1 MTDVRRPADETAS
14 TPDASAAGFSSAWD
28 VPASAAAGAAT
39 DAAAGTARYLGAGAA
54 PAADTTALTGTVPAH
69 LPRRLTI
76 TLWDFSWYTR
86 AEPGGPFADLDAA
99 CARAA
104 ALGYNAIRICAAPL
118 LLFGGLEH
126 EGRPLAALATDL
138 EIEGL
143 GASPHG
149 GFFGQRTRW
158 YDTPGGYRV
167 DLRDRLLE
175 LFESA
180 ERHGLVVILASW
192 EYQQSPA
199 FARSSEWFDAI
210 DAVPLSRRYA
220 LLGAAWSR
228 MLAFL
233 TEAGHRHTIA
243 MVELHNEVDFSIL
256 PPLADGGAA
265 EVTRLRQAHPDLLV
279 TASYGKPPH
288 LAMHQVPDGL
298 GAAQFHVYSYG
309 VLDALQKLV
318 DIRSE
323 GSEGFPNAMLSS
335 LLMPDA
341 PTPGEYGRAAEWK
354 YRATVVTDQMIY
366 GYDWLDA
373 DAWDAWL
380 SEHYAAYHE
389 VMMREIESRVIA
401 VAEWARWKRVPAVVG
416 EGWIGYTPL
425 HGTFEE
431 GAVGRALAEHGIRTA
446 LDHGVWGMVLCS
458 NAAPHHP
465 MWADEAWQT
474 RMNAEILAR

>member
-1 MTDVRRPADETAS
+1 MSTEQNPAAPAAPTTDGAEPTTTA
-14 TPDASAAGFSSAWD
+14 P
-28 VPASAAAGAAT
+28 
-39 DAAAGTARYLGAGAA
+39 RYLGAGAEPD
-54 PAADTTALTGTVPAH
+54 PATAVTLTGPVPAH
-69 LPRRLTI
+69 LPQRLTI

-104 ALGYNAIRICAAPL
+104 DLGYNAIRICAAPL
-118 LLFGGLEH
+118 LLFSGLEF
-126 EGRPLAALATDL
+126 ERRPLDALAGDL

-143 GASPHG
+143 GPSPRG

-158 YDTPGGYRV
+158 YDAPGGYRL

-175 LFESA
+175 LFEAA
-180 ERHGLVVILASW
+180 ERHGLVVVLASW

-199 FARSSEWFDAI
+199 FARSSHWFEAI
-210 DAVPLSRRYA
+210 DAVPLSLRYA
-220 LLGAAWSR
+220 LLGASWNR
-228 MLAFL
+228 MIDFL
-233 TEAGHRHTIA
+233 TEAGHRATIA
-243 MVELHNEVDFSIL
+243 LVELHNEVDFSIL
-256 PPLADGGAA
+256 PPLGEGADAGTGGAA
-265 EVTRLRQAHPDLLV
+265 EVVRLRRAHPDLLI

-288 LAMHQVPDGL
+288 LAMHQVPEGL

-323 GSEGFPNAMLSS
+323 GSEGFPNTMLAS
-335 LLMPDA
+335 LLLPDA
-341 PTPGEYGRAAEWK
+341 PTPAEYGRAASWK

-366 GYDWLDA
+366 GYDWIDPT
-373 DAWDAWL
+373 AWDRWL
-380 SEHYAAYHE
+380 DDHYEPYRE
-389 VMMREIESRVIA
+389 VMRREIESRVIA
-401 VAEWARWKRVPAVVG
+401 IAEWARWKGVPAVVG

-431 GAVGRALAEHGIRTA
+431 GPVGRALAEHGIRTA

-465 MWADEAWQT
+465 MWADERWQ
-474 RMNAEILAR
+474 REMNREILGR